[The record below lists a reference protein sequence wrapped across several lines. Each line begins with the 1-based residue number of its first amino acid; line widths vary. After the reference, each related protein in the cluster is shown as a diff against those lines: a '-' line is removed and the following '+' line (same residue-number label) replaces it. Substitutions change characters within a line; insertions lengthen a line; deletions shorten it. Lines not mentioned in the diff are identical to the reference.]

1 MNYARQLL
9 AWQFPEMAHT
19 KSKSSNPG
27 LLPPLWAWLAKR
39 LEISRA
45 GKTRIENRYKIS
57 IAQDYGIEFDP
68 ILELHAGCAIS
79 HFLSST

>member
-19 KSKSSNPG
+19 KSVSTKPG
-27 LLPPLWAWLAKR
+27 FLPPLWGWLAKR

-57 IAQDYGIEFDP
+57 IA
-68 ILELHAGCAIS
+68 
-79 HFLSST
+79 